1 MHVTFTWPRQ
11 HVARIQITEDGPPR
25 RRLWVRG
32 DVNISTGGCIFSCSL
47 TIIRS
52 HPALYLSETR
62 TCFTIIII
70 KDSGKST
77 PRIILLAA
85 VAFIDGVTAL
95 FSFTTQKVMKDMEQ
109 ETTRILSQSPPP
121 SYSLH
126 FWLLPFAY
134 LHRVFNQTVLS
145 QSVEEYVAMT
155 TTRDQLETSPC
166 YRIDDVTV
174 TVVRK
179 IGRMK
184 DLFILSNWSFCIPCS
199 KTRFL
204 RLVGLR
210 WTKGGGQVMWPSIN
224 ISSDVSLKTTQLLHC
239 VVVFVVLIWKR
250 LWRKRS
256 YRSIF
261 PTIFSTTSNVCCYI
275 VSRLLINLAYV
286 HVEERMMTTMMT
298 VMCRYPP
305 QKCLL
310 HVTRRIMINSRK
322 VRQHDR
328 RIVFGI
334 PWSRSVCYYICTR
347 EWNVVECCDADQS
360 PNRL

>member
-1 MHVTFTWPRQ
+1 
-11 HVARIQITEDGPPR
+11 
-25 RRLWVRG
+25 
-32 DVNISTGGCIFSCSL
+32 
-47 TIIRS
+47 
-52 HPALYLSETR
+52 
-62 TCFTIIII
+62 
-70 KDSGKST
+70 
-77 PRIILLAA
+77 
-85 VAFIDGVTAL
+85 
-95 FSFTTQKVMKDMEQ
+95 MKDREQ
-109 ETTRILSQSPPP
+109 GRKGIKTTRILSQSPPP

-126 FWLLPFAY
+126 FWLLPFVY
-134 LHRVFNQTVLS
+134 LHRVVNQTVLS
-145 QSVEEYVAMT
+145 HSVEEYVSMT

-179 IGRMK
+179 IERMK
-184 DLFILSNWSFCIPCS
+184 DLFILSNWSFSIPCS
-199 KTRFL
+199 KTRL
-204 RLVGLR
+204 LSLVKNS
-210 WTKGGGQVMWPSIN
+210 WTKGGGQVIRPSIN
-224 ISSDVSLKTTQLLHC
+224 ISSDVSLKTSQLFPC
-239 VVVFVVLIWKR
+239 VVVFVVVLIWKR

-261 PTIFSTTSNVCCYI
+261 QKIFSTSSNVCCYI
-275 VSRLLINLAYV
+275 VSRLLNNLAYV
-286 HVEERMMTTMMT
+286 HVGERMMMTMTT
-298 VMCRYPP
+298 VMSRYPP

-328 RIVFGI
+328 TIVFGI